1 MNLNLRF
8 VLRYLRSPEKSSF
21 SSYTSK
27 LAIIGLSIGVT
38 ALMLT
43 ASIIRGFENTLS
55 DKLSGFDGMVRVQH
69 MLGHSITS
77 NISVLD
83 SMLGQFPLS
92 IEYKPYIR
100 KGAMIRVGNKAEG
113 ILVEGIDH
121 LPTGPEYDMQKSEI
135 FSGKIILGRSLG
147 TVLGVEIGDRVI
159 ISGLETMMQPGA
171 GQRISSVEIEGF
183 FHSGM
188 LEYDKTMAF
197 VSLSQARTLFN
208 MESQI
213 TGYIINSDEPLKD
226 VMDYFIENLSYP
238 YYTES
243 WQDRHRILFD
253 WISIQRWPALII
265 FGMIALVGIVNIL
278 ATLAMIVIEKSGQV
292 GMLMA
297 QGMHRRTIRKIFLL
311 QSSAIGIIGGI
322 IGTSVAGL
330 FIFLQSRY
338 HIIAVP
344 EDIYFMDHIPVHAD
358 PGMFLLIL
366 SGTFLVCLLASLW
379 PTKAVMDI
387 LPADVLRYE

>member
-1 MNLNLRF
+1 MILRF
-8 VLRYLRSPEKSSF
+8 VLRYLRSPEKGSF

-69 MLGHSITS
+69 MLGHSIANNT
-77 NISVLD
+77 SVLD
-83 SMLGQFPLS
+83 SIIGQFPLS
-92 IEYKPYIR
+92 IDSEPYIR
-100 KGAMIRVGNKAEG
+100 KGAMIRVGNKVEG
-113 ILVEGIDH
+113 ILVEGIDN
-121 LPTGPEYDMQKSEI
+121 LPTGPEYDIHKSEI
-135 FSGKIILGRSLG
+135 SPGKIILGRALRS
-147 TVLGVEIGDRVI
+147 VLGVEVGDRVI
-159 ISGLETMMQPGA
+159 ISGLETMMQPGS
-171 GQRISSVEIEGF
+171 GQRISSVEIDGF

-197 VSLSQARTLFN
+197 VSLSQARAIFN

-213 TGYIINSDEPLKD
+213 TGYIINSDESLKD
-226 VMDYFIENLSYP
+226 VIDYFIGNLSYP
-238 YYTES
+238 YHAES

-253 WISIQRWPALII
+253 WINVQRWPALII

-278 ATLAMIVIEKSGQV
+278 ATVAMIVIEKSGQV

-322 IGTSVAGL
+322 IGTCVAGL

-344 EDIYFMDHIPVHAD
+344 EDIYFMDHIPVYAD

-366 SGTFLVCLLASLW
+366 TGTVIVCLLASLW

-387 LPADVLRYE
+387 VPADVLRYE

>member
-1 MNLNLRF
+1 MTLSLRF
-8 VLRYLRSPEKSSF
+8 VLRYLRSPEKGSF

-69 MLGHSITS
+69 MLGHSIANNT
-77 NISVLD
+77 SVLD
-83 SMLGQFPLS
+83 SLIGQFPLS
-92 IEYKPYIR
+92 IESEPYIR

-121 LPTGPEYDMQKSEI
+121 LPTGPEYDMHKSEI
-135 FSGKIILGRSLG
+135 SSDKIILGKALRS
-147 TVLGVEIGDRVI
+147 VLGVEVGDRVI

-197 VSLSQARTLFN
+197 VSLSQARTIFN

-238 YYTES
+238 YYAES

-253 WISIQRWPALII
+253 WINVQRWPALII

-278 ATLAMIVIEKSGQV
+278 ATMAMIVIEKSGQV

-322 IGTSVAGL
+322 IGTCVAGL

-366 SGTFLVCLLASLW
+366 SGTLIVCLLASLW

>member
-1 MNLNLRF
+1 MNLSLRF

-135 FSGKIILGRSLG
+135 SSGKIILGRSLG

-188 LEYDKTMAF
+188 LEYDKTC
-197 VSLSQARTLFN
+197 LL
-208 MESQI
+208 
-213 TGYIINSDEPLKD
+213 
-226 VMDYFIENLSYP
+226 
-238 YYTES
+238 YTS
-243 WQDRHRILFD
+243 PSPRD
-253 WISIQRWPALII
+253 
-265 FGMIALVGIVNIL
+265 
-278 ATLAMIVIEKSGQV
+278 ATL
-292 GMLMA
+292 
-297 QGMHRRTIRKIFLL
+297 
-311 QSSAIGIIGGI
+311 
-322 IGTSVAGL
+322 
-330 FIFLQSRY
+330 SRMPSC
-338 HIIAVP
+338 A
-344 EDIYFMDHIPVHAD
+344 
-358 PGMFLLIL
+358 
-366 SGTFLVCLLASLW
+366 
-379 PTKAVMDI
+379 
-387 LPADVLRYE
+387 

>member
-1 MNLNLRF
+1 MNLSLRF

-135 FSGKIILGRSLG
+135 SSGKIILGRSLG

-253 WISIQRWPALII
+253 C
-265 FGMIALVGIVNIL
+265 
-278 ATLAMIVIEKSGQV
+278 
-292 GMLMA
+292 
-297 QGMHRRTIRKIFLL
+297 
-311 QSSAIGIIGGI
+311 
-322 IGTSVAGL
+322 
-330 FIFLQSRY
+330 
-338 HIIAVP
+338 
-344 EDIYFMDHIPVHAD
+344 
-358 PGMFLLIL
+358 
-366 SGTFLVCLLASLW
+366 CLLYTSDA
-379 PTKAVMDI
+379 
-387 LPADVLRYE
+387 ADE

>member
-83 SMLGQFPLS
+83 SILVQFPLS
-92 IEYKPYIR
+92 KEYKPYIR

-135 FSGKIILGRSLG
+135 SSGKIILGRSLG

-278 ATLAMIVIEKSGQV
+278 AALAMIVIEKSGQV

-322 IGTSVAGL
+322 IGTCMAGL